1 MKICPGCSHR
11 FDTPGW
17 SCPAC
22 TGAPVS
28 VSGFTSFIRE
38 EDPGQGGFDAR
49 YYPELYR
56 LEEGHFW
63 FCHRTG
69 IILKAIDRYAPN
81 AQTAFE
87 VGCGTGVVLA
97 AIRRAFPRMSL
108 SGSDLFAQGL
118 TYAQARVPDAVFY
131 QMDACRMPFEEEFD
145 LILALDV
152 LEHIGD
158 DKKALEEIN
167 RSLKPGGHVIVT
179 VPQHPWLWSVQ
190 DEKAFHQRRY
200 TRKRLVGMMN
210 DTGFEIRH
218 ATSFTTLL
226 LPVMAASRLA
236 ASILPRAATGHDPLR
251 ELRIAPALNR
261 VFHGICMMEKR
272 LLDRGLSLRAGGS
285 LLCVGKKVD

>member
-17 SCPAC
+17 VCPAC
-22 TGAPVS
+22 TETPGCA
-28 VSGFTSFIRE
+28 SGFTSFIRGK
-38 EDPGQGGFDAR
+38 DAGQGGFDAR
-49 YYPELYR
+49 YFPELYR

-63 FCHRTG
+63 FRHRTG
-69 IILKAIDRYAPN
+69 IILRSIDQYASD
-81 AQTAFE
+81 AQCALE

-97 AIRRAFPRMSL
+97 SLRRAFPRMAL

-145 LILALDV
+145 LVLALDV

-158 DKKALEEIN
+158 DKKAFEEIH
-167 RSLKPGGHVIVT
+167 RSLKPGGHLIVT

-190 DEKAFHQRRY
+190 DEQAFHQRRY
-200 TRKRLVGMMN
+200 SRKGLIGMMIHA
-210 DTGFEIRH
+210 GFGIRR
-218 ATSFTTLL
+218 ATSFMTLL

-236 ASILPRAATGHDPLR
+236 ASLLPRAATGHDPLR

-261 VFHGICMMEKR
+261 VFYGICMMEKR
-272 LLDRGLSLRAGGS
+272 LLETGLSLRAGGS

>member
-17 SCPAC
+17 VCPAC
-22 TGAPVS
+22 TETPGCA
-28 VSGFTSFIRE
+28 SGFTSFIRGK
-38 EDPGQGGFDAR
+38 DAGQGGFDAR
-49 YYPELYR
+49 YFPELYR

-63 FCHRTG
+63 FRHRTG
-69 IILKAIDRYAPN
+69 IILRSIDQYASD
-81 AQTAFE
+81 AQCALE

-97 AIRRAFPRMSL
+97 AIRRAFPRMGL

-118 TYAQARVPDAVFY
+118 TYAHSRVPEAVFY
-131 QMDACRMPFEEEFD
+131 QMDACRMLFEEEFD

-152 LEHIGD
+152 LEHIVD
-158 DKKALEEIN
+158 DKRALEEVN

-200 TRKRLVGMMN
+200 SRKGLIGMMIHA
-210 DTGFEIRH
+210 GFEIRH
-218 ATSFTTLL
+218 ATSFMTLL
-226 LPVMAASRLA
+226 LPLMAASRLA
-236 ASILPRAATGHDPLR
+236 ASLLPRAATGHDPLR

-261 VFHGICMMEKR
+261 VFYGICMMEKW
-272 LLDRGLSLRAGGS
+272 LLERGISPRAGGS

>member
-22 TGAPVS
+22 TETPGCA
-28 VSGFTSFIRE
+28 SGFTSFIRGK
-38 EDPGQGGFDAR
+38 DAGQGGFDAR
-49 YYPELYR
+49 YFPELYR

-63 FCHRTG
+63 FRHRTG
-69 IILKAIDRYAPN
+69 IILRSIDQYASD
-81 AQTAFE
+81 AQCALE

-97 AIRRAFPRMSL
+97 AIRRAFPRMGL

-118 TYAQARVPDAVFY
+118 TYAHSRVPEAVFY
-131 QMDACRMPFEEEFD
+131 QMDACRMLFEEEFD

-152 LEHIGD
+152 LEHIVD
-158 DKKALEEIN
+158 DKRALEEVN

-200 TRKRLVGMMN
+200 SRKGLIGMMIHA
-210 DTGFEIRH
+210 GFEIRH
-218 ATSFTTLL
+218 ATSFMTLL
-226 LPVMAASRLA
+226 LPLMAASRLA
-236 ASILPRAATGHDPLR
+236 ASLLPRAATGHDPLR

-261 VFHGICMMEKR
+261 VFYGICMMEKW
-272 LLDRGLSLRAGGS
+272 LLERGISPRAGGS